1 MFTLTNVILG
11 VIALLVVTLVFK
23 AFTGKSKPAEQRTSL
38 EKIAC
43 SLLVIGRKNVDD
55 AANSIRTA
63 KVMKAEALQEINDAL
78 LNLKTNFKQSL
89 VNLKVAHKTLTEKT
103 LPNLKDQP
111 GKLEAKARE
120 AKKSYQASVEKGTPI
135 EAYKNNAKNYLTMK
149 AQALKNIEKATKMQ
163 ERLEIAIETSKAEYE
178 GRLISLEMIK
188 TELESMIDIPRIELN
203 ESLERIKSLQSELNT
218 RMDRDQIRS
227 EVDNE
232 VNNIQEQSYSADIDA
247 EFDNL

>member
-1 MFTLTNVILG
+1 MVTNVILG
-11 VIALLVVTLVFK
+11 CIAVLAAILVFK

-55 AANSIRTA
+55 AAESIRTA
-63 KVMKAEALQEINDAL
+63 KVMKTEALHEINDAL
-78 LNLKTNFKQSL
+78 LNLKTNFKQNL
-89 VNLKVAHKTLTEKT
+89 VNLKVAHKTLVEKT
-103 LPNLKDQP
+103 IPNLKDQP

-120 AKKSYQASVEKGTPI
+120 AKKNYQASVEKGTPI
-135 EAYKNNAKNYLTMK
+135 EAYKNNAKNYLQMK
-149 AQALKNIEKATKMQ
+149 SQALKNIDKADKMREK
-163 ERLEIAIETSKAEYE
+163 LEISIETSKAEYE
-178 GRLISLEMIK
+178 GRLISLEMTK

-203 ESLERIKSLQSELNT
+203 ESLERIRSLQSELNT

-232 VNNIQEQSYSADIDA
+232 INNVTETSYSADIDA